1 MTVAMWTTR
10 MTTFMTDQL
19 RECPFC
25 GSSNVVVR
33 GMDKVYSD
41 RGWVRYKCGGWFVM
55 CDGCKFSHG
64 SRFVF
69 DAEGSIPC
77 HAHNS
82 ADEAIAAWN
91 TRPTAVAS
99 HAEGEVALS
108 YIIGQMRI
116 QADHDFKNGLE
127 SASTRVGHWADEL
140 DRIRTLDPRWHIAGQ
155 VREKLDQACCPDHW
169 MRVAVETITAMTIHC
184 PPRSGDEARDAAL
197 RRLVSWNRNVNG
209 TGEELGQIC
218 IDADAAM
225 ASRGGE

>member
-1 MTVAMWTTR
+1 MTA
-10 MTTFMTDQL
+10 DQL

-25 GSSNVVVR
+25 NGDGELDIDENHNH
-33 GMDKVYSD
+33 
-41 RGWVRYKCGGWFVM
+41 FVS
-55 CDGCKFSHG
+55 CIEC
-64 SRFVF
+64 R
-69 DAEGSIPC
+69 AEGSRAAC
-77 HAHNS
+77 ASDAAN
-82 ADEAIAAWN
+82 AWN

-184 PPRSGDEARDAAL
+184 PTRSGDEVRDAARYRWL
-197 RRLVSWNRNVNG
+197 LANRFYFADNPHTQHYHKAG
-209 TGEELGQIC
+209 IDTGWMIVQDMSRAGLSSA
-218 IDADAAM
+218 IDAAKAA
-225 ASRGGE
+225 RGEGQP